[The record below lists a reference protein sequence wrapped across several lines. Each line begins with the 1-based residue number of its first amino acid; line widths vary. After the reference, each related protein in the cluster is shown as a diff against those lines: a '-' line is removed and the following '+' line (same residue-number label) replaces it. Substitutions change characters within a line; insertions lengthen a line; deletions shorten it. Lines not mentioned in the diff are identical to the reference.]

1 MGSKGGIVGAIVN
14 PVSYLTGKAA
24 GMVFDDKTAGAIS
37 GSPSGYTAAKE
48 TESIGER
55 QVRKANEAISKQN
68 EATNAAIAELKAS
81 QEYAKTNAEAKVRTA
96 LLNRSKTVYTTALGT
111 ADTGDGTG
119 APVKKKTLL
128 GG

>member
-1 MGSKGGIVGAIVN
+1 MGSKGGFVGAILN
-14 PVSYLTGKAA
+14 PVSYVTGKVA
-24 GMVFDDKTAGAIS
+24 GKVFDDKISGAIS
-37 GSPSGYTAAKE
+37 GSPSGYIAAKE
-48 TESIGER
+48 TESIGEK
-55 QVRKANEAISKQN
+55 QARKSN

-81 QEYAKTNAEAKVRTA
+81 QEVAKTNAAAKVRTA
-96 LLNRSKTVYTTALGT
+96 LLNRSKTVYTTALGA